1 MRRRCKHNLLVIID
15 TAFRYLLSQF
25 RGRLTILLSI
35 HLIPS
40 PLLHTTNTKLIQH
53 TLLRLLDTLLL
64 HDALLIK
71 HALLRLQHTLLFNQT
86 LLLLNEALL
95 LSGLLLLFLLIL
107 SAILLINYRIQ
118 TYVENLQHQ
127 KSEADA
133 KGQTNEEQEDAC
145 EHGMLVQIEIRLVGV
160 LLSHQKIHRRVPR
173 T

>member
-53 TLLRLLDTLLL
+53 TLLL